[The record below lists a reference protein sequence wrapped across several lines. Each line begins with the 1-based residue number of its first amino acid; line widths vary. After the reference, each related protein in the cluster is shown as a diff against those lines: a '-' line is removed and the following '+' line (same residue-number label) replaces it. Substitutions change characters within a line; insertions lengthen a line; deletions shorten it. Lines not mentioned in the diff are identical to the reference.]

1 MRGGEIVRRAR
12 TRTGLTADELA
23 ARLGVAPAELAAWE
37 QGDPPYSVVARVAEA
52 ADISLTSLITE
63 PDPDPDDL
71 VLIEQN
77 LRLTPQQRLDQ
88 MVRYARFIEAGRAAV
103 KAAR

>member
-1 MRGGEIVRRAR
+1 MVRRAR
-12 TRTGLTADELA
+12 TRTGLTVEKLA
-23 ARLGVAPAELAAWE
+23 ARLDVTAAQLAAWE
-37 QGDPPYSVVARVAEA
+37 KGDPPFSVVEQVAEA
-52 ADISLTSLITE
+52 AEISLTSLITE

-88 MVRYARFIEAGRAAV
+88 MVRYARFIEAGRAAM